1 MYNCIYAFC
10 LEDKLGQSIDLSA
23 NHSYT
28 VFVLNKGDTQMTY
41 ETVTEETLVNVVN
54 WCNEQMLEL
63 SICLVDVLSS
73 PATMQIINNWHSV
86 YN

>member
-1 MYNCIYAFC
+1 
-10 LEDKLGQSIDLSA
+10 
-23 NHSYT
+23 
-28 VFVLNKGDTQMTY
+28 MTY
-41 ETVTEETLVNVVN
+41 ETVTEETLVNLVN

-63 SICLVDVLSS
+63 SIFMVDVLSS